1 MGARISGR
9 LAGALAAPALLAAG
23 CSLWRGNA
31 PGPVQV
37 GTASWYGTELHGS
50 RTASGERFDQHA
62 FTAASPSLPI
72 GTRVRVTNLANSRSV
87 VVRINDRGPFA
98 HGRVLDVSY
107 AAARAL
113 CMVWSGTARV
123 RIETLGDGP
132 ARTTTSRARTRAPGR
147 GGSRRR
153 RSTRARRAGTSPR
166 EPVSEQRPPD

>member
-1 MGARISGR
+1 MGAGAYRR

-37 GTASWYGTELHGS
+37 GTASWYGAELQGS
-50 RTASGERFDQHA
+50 RTASGERFDEHG

-72 GTRVRVTNLANSRSV
+72 GTRVRVTNLANGRSA
-87 VVRINDRGPFA
+87 VVRINDRGPFGR
-98 HGRVLDVSY
+98 GRVLDVSY

-113 CMVWSGTARV
+113 GMVGSGTARV

-132 ARTTTSRARTRAPGR
+132 ARTTTGRAHWRRAPRRRDARHHGSTRAPG
-147 GGSRRR
+147 
-153 RSTRARRAGTSPR
+153 ADPSP
-166 EPVSEQRPPD
+166 

>member
-1 MGARISGR
+1 MGARFPVR

-37 GTASWYGTELHGS
+37 GTASWYGAELRGG
-50 RTASGERFDQHA
+50 RTASGERFDEHA

-72 GTRVRVTNLANSRSV
+72 GTRVRVTNLANGRSA

-98 HGRVLDVSY
+98 RGRVLDVSH

-113 CMVWSGTARV
+113 GMLGTGTARH
-123 RIETLGDGP
+123 DG
-132 ARTTTSRARTRAPGR
+132 ASRAREPRAS
-147 GGSRRR
+147 GGLSPAA
-153 RSTRARRAGTSPR
+153 TARAADVRTAGAAA
-166 EPVSEQRPPD
+166 RPPARSG